1 MTSELTLDQLTE
13 VTGGCTGQQDREFQ
27 MMNAKQKKHL
37 KHNVEGLTLE
47 EALAGKRNRQ
57 ERLHENNPEYV
68 DPHAV

>member
-1 MTSELTLDQLTE
+1 MTGELTLDQLTK
-13 VTGGCTGQQDREFQ
+13 VTGGAWEYLSARE
-27 MMNAKQKKHL
+27 KKHV
-37 KHNVEGLTLE
+37 KHRIEGLTLE

>member
-1 MTSELTLDQLTE
+1 MTGELTLDQLTK
-13 VTGGCTGQQDREFQ
+13 VTGGAWEDLSARE
-27 MMNAKQKKHL
+27 KKHV
-37 KHNVEGLTLE
+37 KHRIEGLTLE

>member
-1 MTSELTLDQLTE
+1 MTGELTLDQLTE
-13 VTGGCTGQQDREFQ
+13 VSGGDAWNDKMSARE
-27 MMNAKQKKHL
+27 KKHV
-37 KHNVEGLTLE
+37 KHRIEGLTLE